1 MEKGRIIMRNK
12 KKLCRAVITVEASY
26 IVPWAVILTALLITM
41 TFFVHNRVWYT
52 AAACEAAVSGNR
64 YAEGS
69 GGTGSAGY
77 ADISGGRNAAGTR
90 YAETTLQQRIR
101 DQAMPGGEP
110 ERQVICTQDAT
121 EVRISGQD
129 FPAFSEF
136 FSWSV
141 EKKVKKVRPVK
152 VVRGKWILTGV
163 LDRLGEPGM
172 QE

>member
-1 MEKGRIIMRNK
+1 MRNK

-69 GGTGSAGY
+69 
-77 ADISGGRNAAGTR
+77 GTR

-163 LDRLGEPGM
+163 LDRLGQNGM